1 MCVLFEKKGHIAY
14 VKLNRPEAKNAFS
27 PELIFKVGEVF
38 DRINADNDLWVV
50 IVGSSTPGIFSAGA
64 DLKLLLPLMS
74 GKRPPADEYDR
85 NAFYDRQAFLR
96 GTLKYGMTDRPI
108 IAAIDGHCYAGG
120 FEAVMGSDIRV
131 ASERSMFGLP
141 EVKRGVV
148 AWGGGISRLA
158 SQIPLAKAME
168 MNLTGE
174 PFSAQQMLELGFLNA
189 VVPSDQ
195 VWQKAEEYAAKIAEN
210 APLSVR
216 VAKSGILKCLGR
228 QPYDA
233 FQIEIEVAQPIR
245 TTHDAEEG
253 SRAFFEKRKPVWK
266 GR

>member
-14 VKLNRPEAKNAFS
+14 VKLDRPEAKNAFS
-27 PELIFKVGEVF
+27 PQLIVTMGQVF
-38 DRINADNDLWVV
+38 DEINADNDIWAV

-85 NAFYDRQAFLR
+85 KTLYDRAVFLK

-108 IAAIDGHCYAGG
+108 VAAIDGHCYAGG
-120 FEAVMGSDIRV
+120 FEAVMGTDIRV

-168 MNLTGE
+168 MNLTGN
-174 PFSAQQMLELGFLNA
+174 PFDAKEMLALGFLNA
-189 VVPSDQ
+189 VVPANE
-195 VWQKAEEYAAKIAEN
+195 VWEKAEEYANIIVEN

-216 VAKSGILKCLGR
+216 AAKSGILKCLGR
-228 QPYDA
+228 QPFDA
-233 FQIEIEVAQPIR
+233 FQIEHEVAKPIR
-245 TTHDAEEG
+245 TTRDAQEG
-253 SRAFFEKRKPVWK
+253 SQAFFEKRKPVWK
-266 GR
+266 AR